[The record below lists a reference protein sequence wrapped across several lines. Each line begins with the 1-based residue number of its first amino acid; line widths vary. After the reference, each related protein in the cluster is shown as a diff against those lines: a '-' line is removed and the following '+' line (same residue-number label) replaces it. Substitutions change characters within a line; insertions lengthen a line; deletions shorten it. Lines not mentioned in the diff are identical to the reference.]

1 VKSVPS
7 NTRNNQLITGLCEGF
22 MNILC
27 IGDIVGRPGREAV
40 AYALPKI
47 KKEHAID
54 LVIANVEN
62 ASGGSGLIPK
72 NADEILS
79 SGVDVMTLGDHTW
92 DKPDIFPYL
101 QEHRDKIIRP
111 ANFPEGV
118 PGFGWT
124 IIQASNGVKV
134 GVINLLGRTFMRYNV
149 SCPFRALEAIV
160 AEIKEQASVII
171 VDMHAET
178 TSEKVAMGHFADGR
192 VSLVFGT
199 HTHIQTADEKIL
211 PQGTAYITDLGMSG
225 PYDSVIGQ
233 EKTKIITRFLTSMP
247 HKFEVAQAPGT
258 VHGIVVKVDP
268 KTGRAESIIRLQV
281 AHGAA

>member
-1 VKSVPS
+1 
-7 NTRNNQLITGLCEGF
+7 

-40 AYALPKI
+40 EFALPKI
-47 KKEHAID
+47 KAEYGID
-54 LVIANVEN
+54 FVIANAEN
-62 ASGGSGLIPK
+62 ASGGAGLIPK

-79 SGVDVMTLGDHTW
+79 FGVDVMTMGDHTW
-92 DKPDIFPYL
+92 DKPEIFPYL
-101 QEHRDKIIRP
+101 QGHPQQIIRP
-111 ANFPEGV
+111 ANFPEGA
-118 PGFGWT
+118 PGVGWT
-124 IIQASNGVKV
+124 IAQASHGVKV

-149 SCPFRALEAIV
+149 LCPFLTLQAIV
-160 AEIKEQASVII
+160 DKIKEEAAVII

-178 TSEKVAMGHFADGR
+178 TSEKVALGHFADGK

-233 EKTKIITRFLTSMP
+233 DKEKIITRFITSMP
-247 HKFEVAQAPGT
+247 HKFEVAQSPGT
-258 VHGIVVKVDP
+258 VHGVVIKVDV
-268 KTGRAESIIRLQV
+268 KTGRTQGITRLQV
-281 AHGAA
+281 LHQ

>member
-1 VKSVPS
+1 VLSNMQSKS
-7 NTRNNQLITGLCEGF
+7 

-47 KKEHAID
+47 KKEQRID
-54 LVIANVEN
+54 FVIANAEN

-72 NADEILS
+72 NAEEILS
-79 SGVDVMTLGDHTW
+79 FGVDVMTMGDHVW

-101 QEHRDKIIRP
+101 QEHQQKIIRP
-111 ANFPEGV
+111 ANFPDGAPGV
-118 PGFGWT
+118 GWT
-124 IIQASNGVKV
+124 VVTAANGIKV
-134 GVINLLGRTFMRYNV
+134 GIINLLGRTFMRYNV
-149 SCPFRALEAIV
+149 SCPFRALEGIV
-160 AEIKEQASVII
+160 AQIKEHTAVII

-178 TSEKVAMGHFADGR
+178 TSEKVAMGHFSDGK

-233 EKTKIITRFLTSMP
+233 DKNKIITRFLTSMP
-247 HKFEVAQAPGT
+247 NKFEVAQSPGT
-258 VHGIVVKVDP
+258 VHGVVVQVDP
-268 KTGRAESIIRLQV
+268 KTGRAEGITRLQIP
-281 AHGAA
+281 HGG

>member
-1 VKSVPS
+1 
-7 NTRNNQLITGLCEGF
+7 

-40 AYALPKI
+40 AQALPKI
-47 KKEHAID
+47 KKEHGID
-54 LVIANVEN
+54 FVVANAEN
-62 ASGGSGLIPK
+62 ASGGAGLIPK

-79 SGVDVMTLGDHTW
+79 YGVDVMTMGDHVW
-92 DKPDIFPYL
+92 DKPEIFPYL
-101 QEHRDKIIRP
+101 QERQQQIIRP
-111 ANFPEGV
+111 ANFPEGN
-118 PGFGWT
+118 PGAGWT
-124 IIQASNGVKV
+124 VAKTSKGIKV

-149 SCPFRALEAIV
+149 LCPFLTLDAIV
-160 AEIKEQASVII
+160 AKIKEQASVII

-178 TSEKVAMGHFADGR
+178 TSEKMAMGHYSDGK

-233 EKTKIITRFLTSMP
+233 DKQKIITRFLTSMP
-247 HKFEVAQAPGT
+247 HKFEVARATGT
-258 VHGIVVKVDP
+258 VHGVIVRVDP
-268 KTGRAESIIRLQV
+268 KTGKSEGITRLQM
-281 AHGAA
+281 AHA